1 MSILPEIEVNTVMLY
16 VSHPVAYILNERLT
30 INDVFYCKII
40 NNDYKIWFIYYDIEW
55 RGQKLEET

>member
-1 MSILPEIEVNTVMLY
+1 MLY